1 MNRILI
7 VEDDEIMGGGV
18 KFFLEKKG
26 FGVCLA
32 STIADAEEQLNKSWD
47 LLLLDQTLPDGTG
60 IELCKEIRK
69 SSSLPIIFLT
79 AMDTN
84 ADMIEGFR
92 AGCDDYISKPFDVE
106 ILYQRIQ
113 AVLRRSANDSENSLF
128 HYGDMTVDFAKLQ
141 VQIKD
146 EYIKLSATEYK
157 LLELLIKNKG
167 QVLTRQNIIEKIWDC
182 DENFVD
188 ENTLNVHIRRLRKKI
203 EADDKSPKY
212 IITVF
217 GIGYTFG
224 E

>member
-1 MNRILI
+1 M
-7 VEDDEIMGGGV
+7 
-18 KFFLEKKG
+18 KFFLEQKG
-26 FGVCLA
+26 FEVGLA
-32 STIADAEEQLNKSWD
+32 GTISMASDALNKPWD
-47 LLLLDQTLPDGTG
+47 MILLDQMLPDGTG
-60 IELCKEIRK
+60 LELCKEIRK
-69 SSSLPIIFLT
+69 NSNVPIIFLT

-113 AVLRRSANDSENSLF
+113 AVLRRSANDSESELF
-128 HYGDMTVDFAKLQ
+128 HYEDMTVDFSKMQ
-141 VQIKD
+141 VRIGE

-167 QVLTRQNIIEKIWDC
+167 QVLTRQNILERIWDC

-203 EADDKSPKY
+203 EPDDKTPKD
-212 IITVF
+212 IVTVF
-217 GIGYTFG
+217 GRGYTFG

>member
-26 FGVCLA
+26 FDVCLA
-32 STIADAEEQLNKSWD
+32 STVADAEEQLSKSWD

-203 EADDKSPKY
+203 ENDDKSPKY

>member
-1 MNRILI
+1 MNQILI
-7 VEDDEIMGGGV
+7 VEDDEIIGGGV
-18 KFFLEKKG
+18 KFFLEQKG
-26 FGVCLA
+26 FDIGLA
-32 STIADAEEQLNKSWD
+32 GTISMAHDALNKPWD
-47 LLLLDQTLPDGTG
+47 LILLDQMLPDGTG
-60 IELCKEIRK
+60 LELCKEIRK
-69 SSSLPIIFLT
+69 NSNVPIIFLT

-113 AVLRRSANDSENSLF
+113 AVLRRSANDSESELF
-128 HYGDMTVDFAKLQ
+128 HYEDMTVDFSKMQ
-141 VQIKD
+141 VRIGE

-167 QVLTRQNIIEKIWDC
+167 QVLTRQNILERIWDC

-203 EADDKSPKY
+203 EPDDKTPKY
-212 IITVF
+212 IVTVF